1 MPRPFGQ
8 YVAAHGPTLE
18 AALTRAITAAVVA
31 QPASPLRF
39 IAESLTNPAPVNAP
53 HDAKPFADHVQAVE
67 DALADALCRFGGG
80 VVLISHNLSLL
91 TSVVAEGDV
100 YVVSAKTKG
109 VRRIDGGMRHYIE
122 RLGRDSRL

>member
-1 MPRPFGQ
+1 LTLRAQRVRVAFARLAASRP
-8 YVAAHGPTLE
+8 HLLLLDEPTNHLD
-18 AALTRAITAAVVA
+18 LH
-31 QPASPLRF
+31 SC
-39 IAESLTNPAPVNAP
+39 
-53 HDAKPFADHVQAVE
+53 